1 MDARDRRIPHG
12 FYEHQMNA
20 YFSQFG
26 EILRLRI
33 SRNRKTG
40 HVKHYAFIEFAS
52 SEVAK
57 IVAATMD
64 KYLLFGHILQVR
76 LIPSDQVHPD
86 LFKGAG
92 KKFRVIP
99 RNKMEAET
107 LKAGL
112 SREGWQNRI
121 KVEKSRRRKKD
132 MRIKEIMD
140 YSYEAPIITNVTE
153 VPLRI
158 AEGKQDS
165 NGKSVSITGMG
176 NVSAKTK

>member
-1 MDARDRRIPHG
+1 
-12 FYEHQMNA
+12 MNA

-26 EILRLRI
+26 EIRRLRI

-40 HVKHYAFIEFAS
+40 HVKHYAFIEFGS

-76 LIPSDQVHPD
+76 VIPSDQVHPD

-99 RNKMEAET
+99 RNKIEAET

-112 SREGWQNRI
+112 SREGWQKRI
-121 KVEKSRRRKKD
+121 KMENSRRKKKN
-132 MRIKEIMD
+132 MWVKKTMD
-140 YSYEAPIITNVTE
+140 YSYEAPAIMNVTKI
-153 VPLRI
+153 PLRVN
-158 AEGKQDS
+158 EGKR
-165 NGKSVSITGMG
+165 KSDVGDDSITGK
-176 NVSAKTK
+176 VTSSAKIRDPGHLETTAA

>member
-1 MDARDRRIPHG
+1 
-12 FYEHQMNA
+12 MNA

-26 EILRLRI
+26 EIRRLRI

-76 LIPSDQVHPD
+76 VIPSDQVHPD

-99 RNKMEAET
+99 RNKIEAET

-112 SREGWQNRI
+112 SREGWRKRI
-121 KVEKSRRRKKD
+121 KTEESRRKKKNTRVKK
-132 MRIKEIMD
+132 MMD
-140 YSYEAPIITNVTE
+140 YSYEAPAIMNVTKI
-153 VPLRI
+153 PLRI
-158 AEGKQDS
+158 IEGKQKSDKGDGS
-165 NGKSVSITGMG
+165 IIGKATS
-176 NVSAKTK
+176 SARIINSGHLETTAA

>member
-1 MDARDRRIPHG
+1 
-12 FYEHQMNA
+12 MNA

-26 EILRLRI
+26 EIRRLRI

-76 LIPSDQVHPD
+76 VIPSDQVHPD

-99 RNKMEAET
+99 RNKTEAES

-112 SREGWQNRI
+112 SREGWQKRI
-121 KVEKSRRRKKD
+121 KAEESRRKKKI
-132 MRIKEIMD
+132 MRVKKIMD
-140 YSYEAPIITNVTE
+140 YSYESPTIMNVTE
-153 VPLRI
+153 IPLRI
-158 AEGKQDS
+158 AEEKQISDE
-165 NGKSVSITGMG
+165 G
-176 NVSAKTK
+176 NVSPKGKMTSSVKNNTA